1 MSVTVA
7 GTKLSGLKLTNV
19 EDVDKD
25 GFFDNLL
32 LEFGLN
38 VTAPGDYHLEGL
50 LTDCAG
56 NRIRMLSEEAEVK
69 DSGLFNISVNGSEIW
84 KKGKCGPLRIQN
96 LILYNQ
102 RGDLVDRY
110 KEDITIEQ
118 DPRKFQPP
126 AAYLSGEF
134 ANRTNSNKIM
144 IGVNLSVIKAG
155 HYQLSGTILD
165 DNGEEL
171 GKSTVERK
179 LATGNETLVLAYN
192 PTKFMMLNKSSKI
205 HLTDLVLDRD
215 GSILERKDEAWSSGQ
230 MSPQSFKSGL
240 WTGNAALRANSKGY
254 LAGNSSGNNSGN
266 NSGNDSRNSSGNIR
280 NVTAGTIRRENGTIV
295 IS

>member
-1 MSVTVA
+1 
-7 GTKLSGLKLTNV
+7 
-19 EDVDKD
+19 
-25 GFFDNLL
+25 
-32 LEFGLN
+32 
-38 VTAPGDYHLEGL
+38 
-50 LTDCAG
+50 
-56 NRIRMLSEEAEVK
+56 
-69 DSGLFNISVNGSEIW
+69 VNGSEIW
-84 KKGKCGPLRIQN
+84 KNGKCGPLRIQN

-134 ANRTNSNKIM
+134 ADRTNSNKIM
-144 IGVNLSVIKAG
+144 IGVNLSVIKPG

-171 GKSTVERK
+171 GKSTVDGK
-179 LATGNETLVLAYN
+179 LMTGNATLVLAYN

-230 MSPQSFKSGL
+230 MSPQSFKL
-240 WTGNAALRANSKGY
+240 VLRAGNATLRANSKVY
-254 LAGNSSGNNSGN
+254 VTGN
-266 NSGNDSRNSSGNIR
+266 NSGNDSGNSSDNSR
-280 NVTAGTIRRENGTIV
+280 NVTAGTMRRENGKIV